1 MEKAIWQKAIC
12 KRVVKTVT
20 CKPEITVHAI
30 VCNILHVQDHVETL
44 RECHMCIS
52 QHSITNE
59 HSWGHL

>member
-30 VCNILHVQDHVETL
+30 VCNTLHVQDHVETL
-44 RECHMCIS
+44 HECHMCI
-52 QHSITNE
+52 
-59 HSWGHL
+59 